1 MTGQTEQNKEFAY
14 WGEIGKWLGLNPIK
28 WLYLSNVRFSNTHD
42 ITQDEKI
49 IYDLSDGSLL
59 TAQNALKMVR
69 LFKSHSK

>member
-1 MTGQTEQNKEFAY
+1 M
-14 WGEIGKWLGLNPIK
+14 GLNPIK

-69 LFKSHSK
+69 IFKSHSK